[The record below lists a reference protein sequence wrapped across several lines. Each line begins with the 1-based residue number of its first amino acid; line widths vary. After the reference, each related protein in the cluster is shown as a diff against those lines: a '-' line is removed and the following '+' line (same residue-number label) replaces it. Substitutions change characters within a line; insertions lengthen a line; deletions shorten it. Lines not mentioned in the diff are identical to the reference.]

1 MEQTRGIEPPFQPWQ
16 GRIITV
22 ILRLLL
28 YSLNKIILPQSKKI
42 TTLLIDLKYNL
53 KI

>member
-22 ILRLLL
+22 ILRLRL
-28 YSLNKIILPQSKKI
+28 YSLNKIILPHRGYF
-42 TTLLIDLKYNL
+42 TNYLIE
-53 KI
+53 

>member
-22 ILRLLL
+22 ILRLRL
-28 YSLNKIILPQSKKI
+28 YSLNKIILPHHFKI
-42 TTLLIDLKYNL
+42 TSYLIE
-53 KI
+53 